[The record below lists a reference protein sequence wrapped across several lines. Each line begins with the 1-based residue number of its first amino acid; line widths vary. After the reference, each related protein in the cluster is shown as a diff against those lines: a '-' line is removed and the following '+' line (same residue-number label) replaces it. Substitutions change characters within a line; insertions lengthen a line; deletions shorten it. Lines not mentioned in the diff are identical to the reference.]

1 MNSLEDGRSGTRR
14 DEQPSIT
21 FNRPFT
27 AGNEYNYMRQAID
40 NLQISGD
47 GPFTNRCH
55 QLLEDVVGCSRA
67 LLTTSCTDALEMA
80 ALLLD
85 IQPGDEVIL
94 PSFTFVS
101 TANAFVL
108 RGAKPVFIDVR
119 PDTLNLDEKALE
131 RLITSRTKAI
141 VPVHYA
147 GVGCEMDAILE
158 IASRHGVAVVEDN
171 AHGLFGRYRG
181 KNLGTF
187 GQLATLSFHE
197 TKNISCGEGGA
208 LLINDLKHL
217 ELAEVFRS
225 KGTNR
230 NRFFRGQVD
239 KYTWVNLGSSFLPS
253 DLLAAFL
260 YAQLEAREDIQRRRE
275 RLWGFYEAHL
285 KAWSREY
292 GVSLPVVPP
301 HCDQAF
307 HMFYLILP
315 SLQDR
320 HALIQHLLKSGI
332 SAVFHY
338 VPLHLSDMGQ
348 RLGGFEG
355 QCPVTEDISDR
366 LLRLPFFND
375 LTESQQY
382 AVVNA
387 LAQFDG
393 WATKPKSA
401 RNTA

>member
-1 MNSLEDGRSGTRR
+1 
-14 DEQPSIT
+14 
-21 FNRPFT
+21 
-27 AGNEYNYMRQAID
+27 MRQAIA
-40 NLQISGD
+40 NFQISGD
-47 GPFTNRCH
+47 GPFTSRCQ
-55 QLLEDVVGCSRA
+55 QLLEELVGCSRA
-67 LLTTSCTDALEMA
+67 FLTTSCTDALEMA

-101 TANAFVL
+101 TANAFAL

-131 RLITSRTKAI
+131 GLITPRTKAI

-181 KNLGTF
+181 RNLGTF
-187 GQLATLSFHE
+187 GELATLSFHE

-217 ELAEVFRS
+217 ELAEVLRS

-230 NRFFRGQVD
+230 SRFFRGQVD

-260 YAQLEAREDIQRRRE
+260 CAQREEREEIQRRRE
-275 RLWGFYEAHL
+275 RLWKFYDARL
-285 KAWSREY
+285 KAWSGEHSV
-292 GVSLPVVPP
+292 GLPVVPP
-301 HCDQAF
+301 HCDQAY

-320 HALIQHLLKSGI
+320 QALIQHLLKSGI

-348 RLGGFEG
+348 RLGGFAG

-375 LTESQQY
+375 LTEGQQDT
-382 AVVNA
+382 VVHS
-387 LAQFDG
+387 LVEFDD
-393 WATKPKSA
+393 WAAKRESA
-401 RNTA
+401 RKTDNVQSFTA